1 MDYEVVIIG
10 GGPAGIF
17 AALTLA
23 DLGVEPV
30 LLVEQGKDLPQ
41 RDHQNP
47 EERLCGWGGA
57 GAYSDGKLTI
67 STEVGG
73 VLKEFME
80 ERALLELLEL
90 TDGIYAR
97 HGAPDRVFGQYTPQL
112 EDLADRARLADLELI
127 PDRIRHMGTENCL
140 RVLDRFRQSLSG
152 RVEMATETR
161 ALELITKGGAVQ
173 GVRLSDGRTVECR
186 FVVAAPGRSGARWM
200 KEQAERLELNTRA
213 TSVDI
218 GVRVELPAPVLK
230 EITDTTYESKLI
242 HYSKTFDEKV
252 RTFCMNPYGEVVTE
266 ENGGII
272 TVNGHSYADK
282 KSDNTNFAILVS
294 SAFTEPFD
302 DPIAYGRSVA
312 QLANLLG
319 GGVIVQRLGDLLA
332 GRRSTAKRIAR
343 GLTRPTLPEAT
354 PGDLSFV
361 FPYRHLLSIIE
372 MLQALEELAPGIYSR
387 HTLLYGV
394 EVKFYSNRIE
404 VSKDL
409 ETQVRNLFA
418 VGDGA
423 GITRG
428 LLQASASGIM
438 AGRTIGRRIKTT

>member
-1 MDYEVVIIG
+1 MDYEVIIIG

-23 DLGVEPV
+23 DLGVKRV

-73 VLKEFME
+73 VLREFME
-80 ERALLELLEL
+80 EKDLLQLLEV
-90 TDGIYAR
+90 TDGIYAD
-97 HGAPDRVFGQYTPQL
+97 HGAPDRVFGEYTPQL

-127 PDRIRHMGTENCL
+127 PDRIRHMGTDNCL
-140 RVLDRFRQSLSG
+140 SILGRFRESLAG
-152 RVEMATETR
+152 RVDMATETT
-161 ALELITKGGAVQ
+161 AQDLITEGGSIR
-173 GVRLSDGRTVECR
+173 GVKLSDGRTVSAN
-186 FVVAAPGRSGARWM
+186 FIVAAPGRSGARWM
-200 KEQAERLELNTRA
+200 KEQADQLKLTTRA

-242 HYSKTFDEKV
+242 YYSKTFDEKV

-266 ENGGII
+266 ENAGII
-272 TVNGHSYADK
+272 TVNGHSYARK

-372 MLQALEELAPGIYSR
+372 MLQALEKLAPGTCSR

-404 VSKDL
+404 LSRDL

-418 VGDGA
+418 IGDGA

-428 LLQASASGIM
+428 LLQASASGIIAARAI
-438 AGRTIGRRIKTT
+438 AGRITGN